1 MQCSINLHTCVSVGA
16 NTATEPVDGC
26 IRLMRQA
33 AHTVLNFALAA
44 LFVAGG
50 ESFLASLTVLARH
63 RPLFGVVG
71 VASTS
76 GKEVLDDFQ
85 EDLGEKPPVRTSSLL
100 LVLALPELNEEM
112 RLLACRRACPKDS
125 TP

>member
-1 MQCSINLHTCVSVGA
+1 
-16 NTATEPVDGC
+16 
-26 IRLMRQA
+26 MRQA

-85 EDLGEKPPVRTSSLL
+85 EYLGEKPPVRTSSLL
-100 LVLALPELNEEM
+100 LVICVAGTKRGDAAASLSTGLPEGLYALVVDVVRM
-112 RLLACRRACPKDS
+112 QR
-125 TP
+125 